1 MAILKI
7 ATIGHPVL
15 REVAREV
22 SPEELA
28 SKDTQRFIDD
38 LVETMIDASG
48 AGIAANQVYVPIR
61 VAVIFVKNN
70 PRYPYKPNW
79 PLTVLVNPV
88 VSPTTAETFM
98 NYEGCLSVPNLR
110 GEVPRFAGVH
120 VKAFARDG
128 KPLDF
133 EVKGLTAGTFQHEL
147 DHLDGKLFVDR
158 VTDTRS
164 LATWADFERYHL
176 AGFAERAKALVARY
190 GS

>member
-15 REVAREV
+15 REVARPL
-22 SPEELA
+22 SREEL
-28 SKDTQRFIDD
+28 SSRETQTFIDD
-38 LVETMIDASG
+38 LVETMFDANG
-48 AGIAANQVYVPIR
+48 AGIAANQVFRPIR
-61 VAVIFVKNN
+61 VAVICVKDN

-79 PLTVLVNPV
+79 PLTVLVNPEV
-88 VSPTTAETFM
+88 TPTTDDTFM

-120 VKAFARDG
+120 VRAQDREG
-128 KPLDF
+128 KPLEFD
-133 EVKGLTAGTFQHEL
+133 VKGLTAGTFQHEL

-164 LATWADFERYHL
+164 LATWSDFERYHL
-176 AGFAERAKALVARY
+176 QGFAERARAIVAKY

>member
-15 REVAREV
+15 REVAKPL
-22 SPEELA
+22 SKEELA
-28 SKDTQRFIDD
+28 SAEVQRFIDD
-38 LVETMIDASG
+38 LVETMFDANG
-48 AGIAANQVYVPIR
+48 AGIAANQVFRPIR
-61 VAVIFVKNN
+61 VAVICVKDN

-79 PLTVLVNPV
+79 PLTILVNPEV
-88 VSPTTAETFM
+88 TTTTDDTFM

-110 GEVPRFAGVH
+110 GEVPRFAGVR
-120 VKAFARDG
+120 VKALDRTG
-128 KPLDF
+128 TPLDF

-158 VTDTRS
+158 VTDTRT
-164 LATWADFERYHL
+164 LATWSDFERYHL
-176 AGFAERAKALVARY
+176 KAFSERARALVAKY